1 MLGHDIGFSPA
12 VHLVPRPY
20 HPPVDRFVTLPP
32 CLAFGIMVKGKAAG
46 LLYDGAPIRCTVGLL
61 SLDVPVIVDAPA
73 REPQR
78 PLGGSLGQLL
88 WSPATRTRST
98 WTSRHLHICI
108 GHSQWPDIFAMG
120 GSMPSCISV
129 SRSSGRGMCLVLA
142 LRVGTI
148 GSSLLFGT
156 LVIALDLRLSETP
169 WVVSGNPDLRA
180 SLTSQTP

>member
-1 MLGHDIGFSPA
+1 MISVVLVRHVSHARARFWFSTA

-46 LLYDGAPIRCTVGLL
+46 LLYDGAPIRGTVGLL

-88 WSPATRTRST
+88 WSPATSGP
-98 WTSRHLHICI
+98 SV
-108 GHSQWPDIFAMG
+108 A
-120 GSMPSCISV
+120 PSC
-129 SRSSGRGMCLVLA
+129 MAAA
-142 LRVGTI
+142 LRPSEQIVTFLRCLYGY
-148 GSSLLFGT
+148 FF
-156 LVIALDLRLSETP
+156 LDLLAAPT
-169 WVVSGNPDLRA
+169 SGWFGCYWWHWAPPSHPVDMD
-180 SLTSQTP
+180 

>member
-1 MLGHDIGFSPA
+1 MLGHVIGFSPA

-46 LLYDGAPIRCTVGLL
+46 LLYDGAPIRGTVGLL

-88 WSPATRTRST
+88 WSPATSGP
-98 WTSRHLHICI
+98 SV
-108 GHSQWPDIFAMG
+108 A
-120 GSMPSCISV
+120 PSCMAAALRPSEQIVTLLRCPRASV
-129 SRSSGRGMCLVLA
+129 FPAVLA
-142 LRVGTI
+142 AACAWYWHYAWARLDPRYYLEPW
-148 GSSLLFGT
+148 LLLWTCG
-156 LVIALDLRLSETP
+156 
-169 WVVSGNPDLRA
+169 
-180 SLTSQTP
+180 